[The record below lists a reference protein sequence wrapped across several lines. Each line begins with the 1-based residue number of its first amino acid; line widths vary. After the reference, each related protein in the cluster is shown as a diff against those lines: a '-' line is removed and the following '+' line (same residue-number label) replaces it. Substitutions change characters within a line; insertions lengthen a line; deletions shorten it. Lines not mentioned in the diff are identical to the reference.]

1 MPKWGIRCS
10 WARCFID
17 SKAFG
22 KHSFPKCRAHIMDL
36 TTPAWLE
43 IMGRFWFIPTVQAFC
58 CMAARMVVLHRQD
71 PSPKSLVG
79 IHWLLHKNY
88 TQLLY
93 IIIYYS
99 IAITYNCKQ
108 NEHDKKILMM
118 MMIFVIIMIM
128 TIIVV
133 VIAMIMVE
141 PEIPR

>member
-1 MPKWGIRCS
+1 MRP
-10 WARCFID
+10 
-17 SKAFG
+17 
-22 KHSFPKCRAHIMDL
+22 PKCRNGGSDAAGQGVSLIRKHSENIHSL
-36 TTPAWLE
+36 SA
-43 IMGRFWFIPTVQAFC
+43 GRIWDAFGSFLQYRLS
-58 CMAARMVVLHRQD
+58 AV
-71 PSPKSLVG
+71 
-79 IHWLLHKNY
+79 WLLGWLCFIGKIHRLSHWWVSIGYCIKLY
-88 TQLLY
+88 T

-108 NEHDKKILMM
+108 NEHDKKILMMM